1 MPTHPEHQFLS
12 ESTEPRSRSSQEA
25 TTHVVR
31 EEPHGADPRDLSRLV
46 VCAIAV
52 GVAAIITLEPYVID
66 TPPGL
71 QAFQAIFMLWFW
83 GLFMFG
89 GATAPPDRR
98 E

>member
-1 MPTHPEHQFLS
+1 MPTHPEDQYRS
-12 ESTEPRSRSSQEA
+12 ESTDPYSQSSQQAA
-25 TTHVVR
+25 TPVTKGT
-31 EEPHGADPRDLSRLV
+31 PYGAEPRDLSRLV
-46 VCAIAV
+46 VCAIALC
-52 GVAAIITLEPYVID
+52 VAAIITLEPYVID